1 MDRRRYVA
9 TSGRRLMTRTW
20 KPSSTLRA
28 VTTVALESS
37 SGGYILEVTGSSG
50 RCSTQFDLGD
60 ESRYLGVMTLAAT

>member
-1 MDRRRYVA
+1 METIVDV
-9 TSGRRLMTRTW
+9 TRCDNC
-20 KPSSTLRA
+20 P
-28 VTTVALESS
+28 LEAS